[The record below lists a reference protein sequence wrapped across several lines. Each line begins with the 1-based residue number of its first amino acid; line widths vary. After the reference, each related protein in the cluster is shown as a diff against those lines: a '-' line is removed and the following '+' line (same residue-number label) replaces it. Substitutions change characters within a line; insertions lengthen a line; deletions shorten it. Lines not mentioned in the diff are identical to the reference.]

1 MSIALYES
9 VRFLIVVLMGE
20 HNVKRS
26 TNQKGRAKFIEHLL
40 DDIKA
45 LEIMLEEGLIEDD
58 IIRIGAE
65 QEFCLVNTKWRPA
78 KNAEAILKQLTDHHF
93 TTELAKYNLEINLD
107 PLELKT
113 NCFSKV
119 EKELNRLL
127 NKAKTVAEKLDTK
140 VLLTGIL
147 PTIRKRHLEL
157 EYMTPNPRYHILN
170 EILRAQRGTDF
181 ELHIRG
187 VDELSIHHQNV
198 LFEACNTS
206 FQMHLQI
213 PPQDFV
219 SSYNWAQA
227 ISAPVLGICANSP
240 LLFGRELWSETRIAL
255 FRQSL
260 DIRRTSYALK
270 DRRARVSFSNQWA
283 SGSVVEIFKND
294 IAHHKIVLSR
304 DITTSSLSE
313 LKKGY
318 TPKLQALN
326 LHNGTVYRWNR
337 PCYGISEGKPHVRIE
352 NRYIPSGP
360 TSLDEVANF
369 AFWVGLMIGRPSKFD
384 NMPDCMDFRDVKGN
398 FVKAARMG
406 KGTMLQWMGKSI
418 SVQDLVLKELLPIA
432 YIGLEKA
439 NIDQND
445 IERLLKIIE
454 NRTKGSTPNEWI
466 VKNYSFL
473 RKNLKKDNALRA
485 ITKAMYQNQQNRL
498 PGHDWPMI
506 KSIPE
511 IVDDASLVGHIMS
524 TNLFTVD
531 EYDLASLA
539 TSIMKWKNIH
549 HVPVESESGKLSGL
563 LTWNHVKNIQ
573 NQEKNSDSRIVSD
586 IMVKK
591 VITVQPRTTIKKAI
605 ETMKKHEIGCLP
617 VLQEQDLVG
626 IITIKDVI
634 AFDHD

>member
-1 MSIALYES
+1 
-9 VRFLIVVLMGE
+9 MGE
-20 HNVKRS
+20 HNVKRQ
-26 TNQKGRAKFIEHLL
+26 TNRKDRAEFIEHLL

-45 LEIMLEEGLIEDD
+45 LEIMLEKGVIEDN

-65 QEFCLVNTKWRPA
+65 QEFCLVNSNWRPA
-78 KNAEAILKQLTDHHF
+78 KNAEEILKNINDSHF

-119 EKELNRLL
+119 ENELNRLL
-127 NKAKTVAEKLDTK
+127 NKAKGVGEKLDTK
-140 VLLTGIL
+140 IVLTGIL

-213 PPQDFV
+213 PPQDFI

-227 ISAPVLGICANSP
+227 ISGPVLGICANSP
-240 LLFGRELWSETRIAL
+240 LLFGRELWNETRIAL

-260 DIRRTSYALK
+260 DIRRASYALK

-283 SGSVVEIFKND
+283 SGSVIEIFKND

-304 DITTSSLSE
+304 DIASNSLSE
-313 LKKGY
+313 LKKGN

-360 TSLDEVANF
+360 TTLDEVANF
-369 AFWVGLMIGRPSKFD
+369 AFWVGLMIGRPSKYN
-384 NMPDCMDFRDVKGN
+384 NMPDCMDFRDAKGN
-398 FVKAARMG
+398 FIKAARMG
-406 KGTMLQWMGKSI
+406 KSTMLQWMGKSI
-418 SVQDLVLKELLPIA
+418 SVQELVLQELLPIA
-432 YIGLEKA
+432 YTGLKKV
-439 NIDQND
+439 NIDRND

-454 NRTKGSTPNEWI
+454 NRTKGNTPNEWT
-466 VKNYSFL
+466 VKNYRFL
-473 RKNLKKDNALRA
+473 RKNMKKDSALRA
-485 ITKAMYQNQQNRL
+485 LTKTTYQNQQNRST
-498 PGHDWPMI
+498 GHDWPMI
-506 KSIPE
+506 KSIPT
-511 IVDDASLVGHIMS
+511 ILDDASLVGHIMS

-549 HVPVESESGKLSGL
+549 HVPVENESGKLSGL
-563 LTWNHVKNIQ
+563 LTWNHVKKIQ
-573 NQEKNSDSRIVSD
+573 NQEKNHDKRIVSD

-591 VITVQPRTTIKKAI
+591 VITVQPKTTIKNAI
-605 ETMKKHEIGCLP
+605 EIMKKHEIGCLP

>member
-1 MSIALYES
+1 
-9 VRFLIVVLMGE
+9 MGE
-20 HNVKRS
+20 HNVKGQVDKKS
-26 TNQKGRAKFIEHLL
+26 RARFIEHLL
-40 DDIKA
+40 DDIEA

-65 QEFCLVNTKWRPA
+65 QEFCLVNNHWRPA
-78 KNAEAILKQLTDHHF
+78 KNSEEILKRINDTHF
-93 TTELAKYNLEINLD
+93 TTELARYNLEINLD
-107 PLELKT
+107 PLELKKD
-113 NCFSKV
+113 CFSKV
-119 EKELNRLL
+119 EKQLNNLL
-127 NKAKTVAEKLDTK
+127 TKAKITSREFDTK

-157 EYMTPNPRYHILN
+157 AYMTPNPRYQMLN

-187 VDELSIHHQNV
+187 VDELNIHHKNV

-227 ISAPVLGICANSP
+227 ISAPVLGVSANSP

-255 FRQSL
+255 FRQSM
-260 DIRRTSYALK
+260 DIRSASNALK
-270 DRRARVSFSNQWA
+270 DRRARVTFSNQWA
-283 SGSVVEIFKND
+283 SGSVLEIFKND
-294 IAHHKIVLSR
+294 IALHKVVLSR
-304 DITTSSLSE
+304 DISKNSLSE
-313 LKKGY
+313 IKKGII
-318 TPKLQALN
+318 PKLQALN

-360 TSLDEVANF
+360 TILDEVSNF
-369 AFWVGLMIGRPSKFD
+369 AFWAGLMIGRPSKFD
-384 NMPDCMDFRDVKGN
+384 NMPANMDFRDAKGN
-398 FVKAARMG
+398 FIKAARMG
-406 KGTMLQWMGKSI
+406 KDSILRWMNKSI
-418 SVQDLVLKELLPIA
+418 SVQDLILHELLPIA
-432 YIGLEKA
+432 YTGLKKA
-439 NIDQND
+439 NIDNND
-445 IERLLKIIE
+445 IERLLKVIE
-454 NRTKGSTPNEWI
+454 NRTKGNTPNEWA
-466 VKNYSFL
+466 VKNYRFL
-473 RKNLKKDNALRA
+473 KKSMKKDNALRA
-485 ITKAMYQNQQNRL
+485 LTKTIYQNQQNRF
-498 PGHDWPMI
+498 PGHDWPTI

-511 IVDDASLVGHIMS
+511 ILDDTSLVGHIMS

-539 TSIMKWKNIH
+539 TSIMKWKKIH

-563 LTWNHVKNIQ
+563 LTWNHVKKIQ
-573 NQEKNSDSRIVSD
+573 DQEKINDQRIVSD

-591 VITVQPRTTIKKAI
+591 VVTVQPKTNIKQAI
-605 ETMKKHEIGCLP
+605 DLMKMHEIGCLP
-617 VLQEQDLVG
+617 VVQEQDLVG